1 MLIYCV
7 TVVSWHLQ
15 HLLKKEIRDWFS
27 LELKP
32 FHTKFCRKATAKL
45 CRQAIFW
52 WQGAT
57 GPLTCSLSLNG
68 KRWFSVTINKVLM
81 VQRSPRTGPH
91 SGSLTW
97 CLYSSVWPL
106 PPFTWGDTT
115 KMSCTDTYCEPTNS
129 LEKALQK
136 TCGYF
141 KNSDFYCHTFH
152 ARVHTVYIKW

>member
-15 HLLKKEIRDWFS
+15 YLLKKEVRDWFS

-45 CRQAIFW
+45 CRQAILW

-68 KRWFSVTINKVLM
+68 KRWFSVKINKVLM

-106 PPFTWGDTT
+106 PPFTWGDTLP
-115 KMSCTDTYCEPTNS
+115 K
-129 LEKALQK
+129 
-136 TCGYF
+136 
-141 KNSDFYCHTFH
+141 FH
-152 ARVHTVYIKW
+152 VLTHTVNQPTLWKRHYKRHVDILKTLISTVILFMPEFTQCA